1 MTWGKPREIR
11 KTYGFPV
18 YKWWVFH
25 IYLSLLEAKP
35 AILRRHYG
43 ILMGYTKWFRAFD
56 LKMGHAPK
64 MAFWLGMWWRTTVLF
79 RFFSQPWVDS
89 FIFHWRLAI
98 SVIIDWM
105 QHPLFSIMW
114 AKQCHKPFPGH
125 HHFYSW
131 HVYMHVY
138 HSQILIYGWFMILFY
153 PQFYRKNSIK
163 TWTFE
168 AEFQKRGKS

>member
-1 MTWGKPREIR
+1 
-11 KTYGFPV
+11 
-18 YKWWVFH
+18 
-25 IYLSLLEAKP
+25 
-35 AILRRHYG
+35 
-43 ILMGYTKWFRAFD
+43 
-56 LKMGHAPK
+56 
-64 MAFWLGMWWRTTVLF
+64 
-79 RFFSQPWVDS
+79 
-89 FIFHWRLAI
+89 
-98 SVIIDWM
+98 VIIDWM
-105 QHPLFSIMW
+105 QHPLFSRMW

-138 HSQILIYGWFMILFY
+138 HSQFLIYGWFMILFY